1 MMAHDK
7 YYGQALR
14 EAESGKRHDDLWG
27 RAFAM
32 AKGDS
37 QVASGFYIGLLAKRL
52 EEEAGA
58 PERVAQALEAKLLVG
73 TVGSMAVE
81 GTRRL
86 VEFAFRWVIRGV
98 ICLAIAIGVTYGGTY
113 VYSEVK
119 AKELTDKSYPAHQQA
134 LEEGVQKFRWLK
146 LSKGRLYPEAE
157 IRKDFETLNAIQLQ
171 LKYDF
176 DGVYELD
183 QEFNYDPFDAARRAS
198 KVNLDAALNIGAFIF
213 FGLFGG
219 WLVLAWRRHFYVRKV
234 QTVGPLPP
242 VKV

>member
-81 GTRRL
+81 GARWL
-86 VEFAFRWVIRGV
+86 VEFSFRWVLRAV
-98 ICLAIAIGVTYGGTY
+98 ICLSIAIGVTYGGTY
-113 VYSEVK
+113 V
-119 AKELTDKSYPAHQQA
+119 
-134 LEEGVQKFRWLK
+134 
-146 LSKGRLYPEAE
+146 
-157 IRKDFETLNAIQLQ
+157 LNSITAIMLQ
-171 LKYDF
+171 GF
-176 DGVYELD
+176 TTIC
-183 QEFNYDPFDAARRAS
+183 
-198 KVNLDAALNIGAFIF
+198 IGLCIF